1 MNGTGGEGVRIDR
14 AGGGREMTMATDARK
29 GVSEWPTTSKR
40 RCREGARTGRGPNS
54 SSNCACLL
62 AQGITESELSLVR

>member
-40 RCREGARTGRGPNS
+40 RCREGARTGRGT
-54 SSNCACLL
+54 
-62 AQGITESELSLVR
+62 QFFELRVSARSGNYRI